1 MSNVVNTHTRL
12 KTARRA
18 AGYKTATEFCEKNQ
32 IPISTYN
39 MHETGKRKI
48 MPDIAEKY
56 SNILKLNT
64 SWLLTGTGT
73 PYPEHFDSEDTSNLT
88 EDEYLEL
95 LNYKG
100 NKKLS
105 QPHINKNLPSLQID
119 PTLFCKIVI
128 EIVEVLKE
136 YNLNLDLNFISSH
149 TIEIYRD
156 IVQASDSS
164 KDQIT
169 MVNLA
174 ITIFKR
180 QIHKHAQEDKIK
192 SANK

>member
-1 MSNVVNTHTRL
+1 MSNVVNTHARL
-12 KTARRA
+12 KTARMA

-32 IPISTYN
+32 IPLSTYN

-48 MPDIAEKY
+48 MPDVAEKY

-64 SWLLTGTGT
+64 GWLLTGVGT
-73 PYPEHFDSEDTSNLT
+73 PYPEHSDSEDTSNLT

-105 QPHINKNLPSLQID
+105 QPLIHKNIPSLQID

-128 EIVEVLKE
+128 EIIEVLKQ
-136 YNLNLDLNFISSH
+136 YNLKLDLHFISSH
-149 TIEIYRD
+149 AIEIYKD
-156 IVQASDSS
+156 IIQASDSS

-180 QIHKHAQEDKIK
+180 QIHEHTQEDKIQ